1 MITDPTPPPGQ
12 AAPPAGSKRSP
23 WLWVSL
29 ALALVA
35 IVLLVWAL
43 STKSDL
49 DSTQTDLEK
58 ANQQVQQL
66 QANTG
71 KNTVLGGALMQAA
84 KGAYNELAQELGATT
99 EDLAATQQ
107 ELKTAEQTAAQADQ
121 TAAAAKQTADEA
133 KSATDKAKATADQLT
148 AQAQAAT
155 AKATVA
161 ADCAKVSVS
170 TLGQLFEGD
179 SVRAQAQTVKTQLQD
194 IAAQCKAALGG

>member
-1 MITDPTPPPGQ
+1 MITDPTPKPGQ
-12 AAPPAGSKRSP
+12 AAQPAGSRRGP

-29 ALALVA
+29 ALAVVA
-35 IVLLVWAL
+35 IALLVWGL

-58 ANQQVQQL
+58 ANQQVQRL
-66 QANTG
+66 HADAEKNKGVAGTITQA
-71 KNTVLGGALMQAA
+71 V
-84 KGAYNELAQELGATT
+84 KGAYDELSQQLGATT
-99 EDLAATQQ
+99 EDLAATEQD
-107 ELKTAEQTAAQADQ
+107 LKTAEQSAAQADQ
-121 TAAAAKQTADEA
+121 AAAQAKQTADEA